1 MPSKRGKTESGGDS
15 NKEDSKNRERSRHR
29 ESPFAT
35 RWGSIAIVI
44 SVLAL
49 VVAILV
55 PWLASPRSIM
65 AQHSVGGAKPMG
77 STCTH
82 YPGAEVSISVPAAGI
97 IVVSA
102 TVNVGIDHTFGFS
115 DEARIVVAT
124 SSTECT
130 FNNYTGIVSVPFSLP
145 TDSLHYETVPLLRP
159 FSVSGA
165 GTVTFYVNGY
175 MFNGASLDDRFD
187 SASLVAVYYPR

>member
-1 MPSKRGKTESGGDS
+1 MPSKRGKTESDEDS
-15 NKEDSKNRERSRHR
+15 NKVDTKKRGKSHPQEFLTARRLSE
-29 ESPFAT
+29 
-35 RWGSIAIVI
+35 IAIAI
-44 SVLAL
+44 AVLAL
-49 VVAILV
+49 VIAFII
-55 PWLASPRSIM
+55 PGPAPSGSIM
-65 AQHSVGGAKPMG
+65 AQHSVGRLEPMG

-130 FNNYTGIVSVPFSLP
+130 FNNYTGVVSVPFSLP

-165 GTVTFYVNGY
+165 GTVTFYVNGF
-175 MFNGASLDDRFD
+175 MFNGANLGDRFD

>member
-1 MPSKRGKTESGGDS
+1 MPSKRDEDESGRDS
-15 NKEDSKNRERSRHR
+15 IKEAAKGRKKTPSREYQT
-29 ESPFAT
+29 AT
-35 RWGSIAIVI
+35 RLSAVAVI
-44 SVLAL
+44 LSVLAL
-49 VVAILV
+49 VVAFIAPGL
-55 PWLASPRSIM
+55 WAPRNIV
-65 AQHSVGGAKPMG
+65 AQHSVGGPVTIT
-77 STCTH
+77 SSCTH
-82 YPGAEVSISVPAAGI
+82 YPGAEVSISVSAAGI

-130 FNNYTGIVSVPFSLP
+130 FNNYTGVVSVPFSLP

-165 GTVTFYVNGY
+165 GTVTFYVNGF
-175 MFNGASLDDRFD
+175 MFNGANLGDRFD